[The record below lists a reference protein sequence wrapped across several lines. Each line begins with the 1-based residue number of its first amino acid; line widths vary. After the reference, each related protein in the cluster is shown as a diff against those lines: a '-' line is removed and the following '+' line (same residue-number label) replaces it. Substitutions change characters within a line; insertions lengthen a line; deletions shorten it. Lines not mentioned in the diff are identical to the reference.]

1 MGTFFKPT
9 PLTWEDVEGG
19 LGEATQEGINDF
31 VWEYCQ
37 NEEFIKWANDEELG
51 NDLTFFTEAWERVAG
66 NGWGSR
72 EIATPQQTVAVLSL
86 ICGAFYTSFSREEI
100 TSALVKSATK
110 AELVEILT
118 HVASAYC
125 QYISLKARI
134 EIAKAKEAAEHE

>member
-9 PLTWEDVEGG
+9 PLTWEDVKGG
-19 LGEATQEGINDF
+19 LGEVIQEGINDF

-37 NEEFIKWANDEELG
+37 PEEPIKWADDEELG
-51 NDLTFFTEAWERVAG
+51 NDLAFFAEAWEQVDR
-66 NGWGSR
+66 NGWSSR
-72 EIATPQQTVAVLSL
+72 EVATPQQTAAALSL
-86 ICGAFYTSFSREEI
+86 ICGAFYTSISREEI

-125 QYISLKARI
+125 QYVSLKARI
-134 EIAKAKEAAEHE
+134 GIAKTKEAAEHE